1 MGQTSRASVRRW
13 STTRHKSST
22 GVPSS
27 VHYQLNI
34 CFSRAN
40 SSATAAL
47 ESSIPVPAQASE
59 KPRHP
64 AAAAAAAAAHHHHL
78 CPYGSS
84 LSLGRLQKRMQIA
97 GASSGTG
104 RGWAVSTPSYEALA
118 ARKCSLHLPWSNRI
132 LPRTSF
138 CRDNTVPFREGEPTA
153 LLHLPRSDLT
163 LPRTSFA
170 ETTRCYSGREN
181 PLPRCTFH
189 GGIAQ
194 HMVPSREGA
203 HTSSLHFHGEIEHL
217 VPSREGG
224 HHGSVPNLTNACC
237 QSPL

>member
-1 MGQTSRASVRRW
+1 MCASWSGVISLVAWFLLNVVYIRQGTRSGHAGHPLNMGQTSRASVRRW

-118 ARKCSLHLPWSNRI
+118 ARKCSVLP
-132 LPRTSF
+132 LLK
-138 CRDNTVPFREGEPTA
+138 VEPNQ
-153 LLHLPRSDLT
+153 RVLT
-163 LPRTSFA
+163 IPNMHQ
-170 ETTRCYSGREN
+170 ETDFS
-181 PLPRCTFH
+181 CT
-189 GGIAQ
+189 
-194 HMVPSREGA
+194 
-203 HTSSLHFHGEIEHL
+203 
-217 VPSREGG
+217 GG
-224 HHGSVPNLTNACC
+224 HSA
-237 QSPL
+237 